1 MYKESIVEQLSSRTD
16 GIASGNTIKMES
28 MAWCVNLFILYLSA

>member
-16 GIASGNTIKMES
+16 GIASGNTIK
-28 MAWCVNLFILYLSA
+28 WIVWLGV